1 MKVLVTG
8 AQGQLAR
15 SLVERAASRS
25 HLQIVAIGR
34 PGLDLAHE
42 GSAAS
47 AVEALRPDIIVNA
60 AAYTAVDRAEDE
72 PQLAFRIN
80 ADAAGE
86 IAAAAASVG
95 ARVIQVSTDYVFD
108 GRKEGPYRESDP
120 THPLGV
126 YGASKLA
133 GEERVR
139 DSNPRHAIVR
149 TAWLYS
155 PFARNFVTTIMEA
168 ARVRD
173 VLTVVDD
180 QLGSPTSAIDLAD
193 GLLSMTD
200 TWTDSP
206 ERGMGE
212 PYHLAGSGVA
222 SWFALAD
229 HVMGECRTRGL
240 ASAEVRPI
248 ATADW
253 PTRAARPANS
263 VLDSA
268 KFASDFDFIMPDWR
282 KSISSVVERIAREAL
297 PATPPDS
304 ATRIDSA

>member
-8 AQGQLAR
+8 ARGQLAR
-15 SLVERAASRS
+15 SLVERAASRG

-34 PGLDLAHE
+34 PGLDLERE

-47 AVEALRPDIIVNA
+47 AIEALRPDIVVNA
-60 AAYTAVDRAEDE
+60 AAYTAVDAAEDE

-80 ADAAGE
+80 ADGAGE
-86 IAAAAASVG
+86 IAAAAAGIG

-108 GRKEGPYRESDP
+108 GGNAEPYRERDP

-139 DSNPRHAIVR
+139 GANPCHVIVR

-155 PFARNFVTTIMEA
+155 PFGRNFVTTIMEA

-180 QLGSPTSAIDLAD
+180 QVGNPTSAIDLAE

-200 TWTDSP
+200 AWGDSP
-206 ERGMGE
+206 ELGIGE
-212 PYHLAGSGVA
+212 TYHLAGSGVA
-222 SWFALAD
+222 SWFALAEQ
-229 HVMGECRTRGL
+229 VMGEARKHGV
-240 ASAEVRPI
+240 ASAKVRPI
-248 ATADW
+248 GTADW
-253 PTRAARPANS
+253 PTRAVRPVNS
-263 VLDSA
+263 ILNSE
-268 KFASDFDFIMPDWR
+268 KFASAFGFIMPDWR
-282 KSISSVVERIAREAL
+282 KSVSSVVGRLAGEAL
-297 PATPPDS
+297 AAS
-304 ATRIDSA
+304 ASGTAAQSDTA